1 MAKISGSELRYRMT
15 TLAMD
20 VVGRD
25 AAGFDP
31 DAMSST
37 DVSRLQ
43 MNYLMSPILR
53 FGGGTNEVQR
63 SIIASRHL
71 GMAR

>member
-37 DVSRLQ
+37 DLSRLQ
-43 MNYLMSPILR
+43 IDQVACLCTVLLIKVDV
-53 FGGGTNEVQR
+53 EVVKLPKVPENSQC
-63 SIIASRHL
+63 
-71 GMAR
+71 